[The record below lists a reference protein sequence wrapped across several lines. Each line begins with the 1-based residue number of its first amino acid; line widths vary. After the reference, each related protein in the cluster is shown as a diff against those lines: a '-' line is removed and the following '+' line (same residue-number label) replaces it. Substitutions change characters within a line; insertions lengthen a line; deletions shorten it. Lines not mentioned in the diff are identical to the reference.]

1 MQVWS
6 IDNSIGMRSFMLKNL
21 NHNSRL
27 SKSVKTT
34 LILYMFVLGLTG
46 CVGDDSDNQELV
58 FPPQILF
65 DYPFSGS
72 ASIATTATTLDLSGL
87 TLSQAANNQV
97 GNIFARVGSSS
108 TFDANSFTVT
118 DQVGAANLDR
128 TSSPGVVYFKQS
140 LGGLSTGTNF
150 VQLRAD
156 YASTQLLSIGSIVRG
171 TGLQYFTAV
180 YDLDGTKYLVLDG
193 ARKKL
198 FRFDGVSTT
207 AEAEIDLSSL
217 TQKPVDLVVD
227 SANSAFVLDQGDK
240 TRGENPRILEF
251 VNIDTANS
259 SAAPSENFELTEPTI
274 EKLVAIEKIG
284 SQLYI
289 LDQNS
294 KQIYD
299 LADSLGT
306 QPVSYVTGFE
316 RPVDLAVDDTVSQE
330 KIYISDRVEPTPA
343 SEEDLIDIIKVI
355 NDIGSPS
362 VTDLYQET
370 VSSEIGLI
378 GSLAFKN
385 DTLFLLDRT
394 TNSIK
399 TINTITP
406 AISTLL
412 VTGTGVA
419 SPNDIYTDASR
430 NRLLIADNFFGG
442 VLQVD
447 ELNSNASVYLNGP
460 NEASGNEVLEATS
473 SSDFNVS
480 EAVLSSSN
488 NFIYSLDQNSNG
500 VIFSNISLDGRGICP
515 QAFDTSDADNDER
528 YIFSEPRNLVLDTL
542 AGGER
547 LLVLNNNSIIN
558 STDYELLSISNS
570 CSGSGDVREEVVLA
584 TCGADCDIGDPLSMV
599 LLQQTTSETDSTLVH
614 NSLYVLDS
622 DSDSVG
628 GLVEIDL
635 INNVETLLTITG
647 CSLSNVNKLLVFG
660 SGDADSA
667 NNRVLL
673 LEDGDGSSD
682 IYAIDETGTCNAV
695 GFGLIPSDDYF
706 AVLDNRDVESDAELG
721 ILIVDAENNDLSRVI
736 IDVGTFTAAGFPSTQ
751 SLSEQFISP
760 NAMVFDEIRERL
772 YVLDDLVRSMY
783 SIDVKRR
790 DSSGKS
796 DADSG
801 TVSGQITIISRGASL
816 FE

>member
-6 IDNSIGMRSFMLKNL
+6 IDNSISMRSFILKNL

-156 YASTQLLSIGSIVRG
+156 YASNQLLSIGSIVRG

-180 YDLDGTKYLVLDG
+180 HDLDGTEYLVLDA

-198 FRFDGVSTT
+198 YSYTGNVATEVADLSTALAINPVDMVVDGTTT
-207 AEAEIDLSSL
+207 AYVLDAGETGDDSKIISVTLSNGSAVSSPSLAGLDSPVAIELIGADLYVLDAGTKKIHTLTASPFGVLTDLTVAEAFE
-217 TQKPVDLVVD
+217 QPVDLVSD
-227 SANSAFVLDQGDK
+227 ANTL
-240 TRGENPRILEF
+240 
-251 VNIDTANS
+251 
-259 SAAPSENFELTEPTI
+259 
-274 EKLVAIEKIG
+274 
-284 SQLYI
+284 
-289 LDQNS
+289 
-294 KQIYD
+294 
-299 LADSLGT
+299 
-306 QPVSYVTGFE
+306 
-316 RPVDLAVDDTVSQE
+316 
-330 KIYISDRVEPTPA
+330 YISDRRKPL
-343 SEEDLIDIIKVI
+343 SEGALVDTVLKITDVTAPPIIPI
-355 NDIGSPS
+355 ELFSDESSGS
-362 VTDLYQET
+362 
-370 VSSEIGLI
+370 IGLI
-378 GSLAFKN
+378 GRLAFKN
-385 DTLFLLDRT
+385 DTIFLLDLT
-394 TNSIK
+394 LNNIK
-399 TINTITP
+399 TIDTTVVP
-406 AISTLL
+406 ATSISTVLL
-412 VTGTGVA
+412 TGIGVV
-419 SPNDIYTDASR
+419 SPSDIYTDASR
-430 NRLLIADNFFGG
+430 DRLLVTDNFFGG

-447 ELNSNASVYLNGP
+447 ELDSNSSLYLSGP
-460 NEASGNEVLEATS
+460 NESSGTKELEATS

-480 EAVLSSSN
+480 EAVLSSNN
-488 NFIYSLDQNSNG
+488 NFLYSLDQNSNG

-515 QAFDTSDADNDER
+515 QAFDTSDADDDR
-528 YIFSEPRNLVLDTL
+528 DFIFNQPKSLVLDTL
-542 AGGER
+542 ADGER
-547 LLVLNNNSIIN
+547 LLVLNSNG
-558 STDYELLSISNS
+558 TDYDLLSMGNS
-570 CSGSGDVREEVVLA
+570 CLGDVREEVVLA

-721 ILIVDAENNDLSRVI
+721 ILIVDAENNDLSRVV
-736 IDVGTFTAAGFPSTQ
+736 IDVGAFTAAGFPSTQ